1 MPLNIK
7 CSNQFFSA
15 FFRPYGNAS
24 TGVTKEITFTEVI
37 VEGGGIL
44 EIDSGGDAMKL
55 IGTKIHVESGGIIQ
69 SDFLDLVVSELI
81 VDDSAQIHANYKVPL
96 YKFCS

>member
-1 MPLNIK
+1 
-7 CSNQFFSA
+7 
-15 FFRPYGNAS
+15 
-24 TGVTKEITFTEVI
+24 
-37 VEGGGIL
+37 
-44 EIDSGGDAMKL
+44 MKL

-96 YKFCS
+96 YKFCN